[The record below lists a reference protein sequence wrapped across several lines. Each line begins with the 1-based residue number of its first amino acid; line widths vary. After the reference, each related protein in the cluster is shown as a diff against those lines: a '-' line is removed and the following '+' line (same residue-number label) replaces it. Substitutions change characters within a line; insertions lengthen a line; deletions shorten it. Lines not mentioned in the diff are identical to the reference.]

1 MKYKIGQ
8 EIEITEDFTLKTV
21 GGRELTVKAGDKAII
36 DSRARI
42 KYISGQARNVMQMLE
57 KGIEVNGYD
66 HVNIAKMIANRLNQV
81 FGLEEFLDDNDI
93 AAESFEIEIEDVLI
107 DMPIVVLVNKNS
119 ASSSEILAGALK
131 DLNEATIVGT
141 TTYGKGVIQQFLT
154 LRDGSGLK
162 VTVEEYYT
170 PNRTKINGVGIE
182 PNEKIELPETIT
194 NPLTVERKDDTQ
206 LQKAIELLKK

>member
-1 MKYKIGQ
+1 MRYKIGQ

-21 GGRELTVKAGDKAII
+21 GGRELTVKVADKAII

-107 DMPIVVLVNKNS
+107 D
-119 ASSSEILAGALK
+119 IL
-131 DLNEATIVGT
+131 
-141 TTYGKGVIQQFLT
+141 
-154 LRDGSGLK
+154 
-162 VTVEEYYT
+162 
-170 PNRTKINGVGIE
+170 
-182 PNEKIELPETIT
+182 
-194 NPLTVERKDDTQ
+194 
-206 LQKAIELLKK
+206 